1 MMRPV
6 FSAAA
11 TPSHGHYAHAMV
23 HGDIVYVSGILG
35 NGAGGAGGP
44 PPPVEEQAAYCLDQ
58 IALILAAAGSAL
70 DHVLKL
76 SVHVADL
83 ADWPRI
89 DAVCARRF
97 GAHRPARIVV
107 PCGGG
112 LRLGSRIEMDAIAA
126 CIDNR
131 IELEK

>member
-1 MMRPV
+1 MRSILCPD
-6 FSAAA
+6 A
-11 TPSHGHYAHAMV
+11 TPPHGHYAHAVV
-23 HGDIVYVSGILG
+23 HGGVVYLSGILG
-35 NGAGGAGGP
+35 NGAGGAGAP
-44 PPPVEEQAAYCLDQ
+44 PPPVDAQAAYCLDQ
-58 IALILAAAGSAL
+58 IAHILAASGSAL

-89 DAVCARRF
+89 DALCRDRF

-126 CIDNR
+126 CIAPPML
-131 IELEK
+131 LEK